1 MDKLCNSVD
10 GSSIVLQRDFSENA
24 TLGSQNE
31 IQSAHWNQRHATLFT
46 AHAWVTDDT
55 RENIVLIT
63 DNFDHTKVSIYT
75 YNTGCP

>member
-46 AHAWVTDDT
+46 AHAWVTDVGPT
-55 RENIVLIT
+55 LAILFGKHRSNRWLNIDPSLAE
-63 DNFDHTKVSIYT
+63 
-75 YNTGCP
+75 